1 MRAVTAA
8 TAAEVLQMDRKA
20 FDNMLLRIGGGAMP
34 RGKQGVER
42 RIPVA
47 LIEELMLTAD
57 LSRSAGIPVR
67 EAFQI
72 AQRLLG
78 SAPDSAPGDFVGSM
92 PLGEFVQLGADIH
105 RLRDELQER
114 LEVAIESVVRRPRGR
129 PRVRAPRAP
138 RAQASP
144 VVAVAAAAAVAPQGV
159 PPHAPQDP
167 PPRLDTARPTNLLND
182 TA

>member
-1 MRAVTAA
+1 LRAVTAA

-20 FDNMLLRIGGGAMP
+20 FDNMLLRIGGAALP
-34 RGKQGVER
+34 RGRQGVER

-57 LSRSAGIPVR
+57 LARSAGVPVR
-67 EAFQI
+67 EAYTI

-78 SAPDSAPGDFVGSM
+78 NAPDADPGDYVGSM

-105 RLRDELQER
+105 RLREELRER

-129 PRVRAPRAP
+129 PRVRG
-138 RAQASP
+138 
-144 VVAVAAAAAVAPQGV
+144 AVNANS
-159 PPHAPQDP
+159 
-167 PPRLDTARPTNLLND
+167 ARPALLPD
-182 TA
+182 EKL